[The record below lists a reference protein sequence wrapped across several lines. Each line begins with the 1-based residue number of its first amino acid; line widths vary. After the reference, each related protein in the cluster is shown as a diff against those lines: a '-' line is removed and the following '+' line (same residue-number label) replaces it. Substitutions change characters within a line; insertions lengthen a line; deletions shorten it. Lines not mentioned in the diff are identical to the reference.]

1 MTGCRGL
8 LEFAVRPRA
17 APRAAIDMIHDSV
30 LELIGQTP
38 IVRARKLDT
47 GCCELFLKLESAN
60 PGGSI
65 KDRIGM
71 SMIGAAERAGKIKPG
86 DTLVEGTA
94 GNTGIGLALVAQ
106 QKGYR
111 LVLVVPDKMSR
122 EKIFNLKAMGA
133 EVVLT
138 RSDVAKGHPEY
149 YQDLA
154 ARIASEMPGAYFI
167 NQFGNPDN
175 PRAHEEV
182 TGPEIW
188 EQMGGDMDA
197 IVFGC
202 GSSGTMTGLSRYF
215 AKVAPHVELILADPV
230 GSILAQY
237 INEGTLSEKSASWMV
252 EGIGEDF
259 LPSISDFSRVK
270 KAYAVTDKESF
281 LAGRELLAKEGILGG
296 SSTGTLLT
304 AALKYCKEQTTSKR
318 VVVFV
323 CDTGNKYLSKMY
335 NDYWMLDNGFLER
348 ENHGDLR
355 DLILRPYAKRDT
367 VVIGPNDL
375 LVTAYQ
381 RMKLYEISQLPVM
394 EGEHLIGI
402 VDESDVL
409 LHVYGDEARF
419 RDPVSTAMVTKL
431 DVLDVKSPIEALL
444 PVFDRGQVAIVKD
457 GERFLGLITRIDLLN
472 FLRRRVQ

>member
-1 MTGCRGL
+1 MT
-8 LEFAVRPRA
+8 
-17 APRAAIDMIHDSV
+17 IHDSV
-30 LELIGQTP
+30 LELIGETP
-38 IVRARKLDT
+38 IVRAHKLDT
-47 GCCELFLKLESAN
+47 GCCELFFKLESAN

-71 SMIGAAERAGKIKPG
+71 SMIGAAEKAGKIKSG

-106 QKGYR
+106 QKGYK

-133 EVVLT
+133 EVILT

-154 ARIASEMPGAYFI
+154 EKIASEIPDAYFI

-188 EQMGGDMDA
+188 RQMEGNMDA

-202 GSSGTMTGLSRYF
+202 GSSGTMTGLSRFF
-215 AKVAPHVELILADPV
+215 AKAAPHVDLVLADPV
-230 GSILAQY
+230 GSILAEY

-259 LPSISDFSRVK
+259 LPSISDFTRVK

-304 AALKYCKEQTTSKR
+304 AALKYCREQTTPKR

-348 ENHGDLR
+348 ESSGDLR
-355 DLILRPYAKRDT
+355 DLILRPYAQRDT

-394 EGEHLIGI
+394 DGEELVGI

-409 LHVYGDEARF
+409 LHVYGDESRF

-431 DVLDVKSPIEALL
+431 DVLDVKSPIESLL

-472 FLRRRVQ
+472 YLRRRVQ